1 MKDMIREERNPYRT
15 LFILTLLILLIL
27 VAIVAYVFL
36 IKPTVQ
42 GYVVNKQV
50 EASDFIVGTIFNQVK
65 QQGFVQLT
73 YNNESLVLVPYTPQ
87 K

>member
-1 MKDMIREERNPYRT
+1 MIREERNPYRT
-15 LFILTLLILLIL
+15 LFILTLLILLVL
-27 VAIVAYVFL
+27 IVIVVYAFA
-36 IKPTVQ
+36 IKPTIQ
-42 GYVVNKQV
+42 GYVINKQV

-73 YNNESLVLVPYTPQ
+73 YMNESVILVPYTPPQ

>member
-42 GYVVNKQV
+42 GYVVNKQI
-50 EASDFIVGTIFNQVK
+50 EASNTRWN
-65 QQGFVQLT
+65 
-73 YNNESLVLVPYTPQ
+73 
-87 K
+87 